1 MDLDKSLYMANFLKK
16 RSLLG
21 TNYQPVVE
29 DIFDINLYD
38 SMKPKKKVKQVEEAV
53 EEIQEKTIHL
63 LKKDDQ
69 PAFFPDIPEIE
80 PVDSQGIEEKVS
92 EIKMIKISEPVD
104 DKPPDSSEL
113 KKIIIDP
120 KYVAKDD

>member
-1 MDLDKSLYMANFLKK
+1 MDLDKPLYMANFLKK
-16 RSLLG
+16 RRLLG
-21 TNYQPVVE
+21 TTYQPIVNSTL
-29 DIFDINLYD
+29 DINLYD
-38 SMKPKKKVKQVEEAV
+38 TMKPKKIIKQVEEAV

-80 PVDSQGIEEKVS
+80 PVDQIEEKIP

-113 KKIIIDP
+113 KKIVIDP

>member
-21 TNYQPVVE
+21 TTYQPIVNSTL
-29 DIFDINLYD
+29 DINLYD
-38 SMKPKKKVKQVEEAV
+38 TMKPKKIIKQVEEAV

-80 PVDSQGIEEKVS
+80 PVDQIEEKIP

-113 KKIIIDP
+113 KKIVIDP